1 MTQGPILFHNIM
13 RIHDGHLEDYRR
25 AINNAVDFAERHGP
39 QRMVE
44 VFIDETHGL
53 GHSFQ
58 LYDDSAAILRHW
70 ELSDPSIRDV
80 MAHCSV
86 QRLEVYG
93 EVSRQVRDGLTGAG
107 GGFEVTIIP
116 AFTGFLR

>member
-1 MTQGPILFHNIM
+1 MTQGPILFHNTM

-25 AINNAVDFAERHGP
+25 AIKDAVDFAERHGP

-44 VFIDETHGL
+44 VFIDEARGL

-70 ELSDPSIRDV
+70 ELSDPYIRDV
-80 MAHCSV
+80 MAHCTV
-86 QRLEVYG
+86 HRMEVYG
-93 EVSRQVRDGLTGAG
+93 EVSEQVRAGLTGADS
-107 GGFEVTIIP
+107 GFEVIIAP